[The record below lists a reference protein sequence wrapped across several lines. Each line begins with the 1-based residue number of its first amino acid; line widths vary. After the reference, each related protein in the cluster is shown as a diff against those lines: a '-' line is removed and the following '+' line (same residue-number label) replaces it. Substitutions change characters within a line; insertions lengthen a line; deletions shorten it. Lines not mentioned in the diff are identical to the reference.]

1 MSMEININCDL
12 GEKSKHH
19 SNKYDPD
26 LLEIVNSANVAC
38 GYHAGDEQTMNQ
50 VVKISK
56 KNGVSIGAH
65 PSFNDPENFGRERMN
80 LSESEI
86 KKLIIDQYE
95 ILQKIASSHGESVS
109 HVKPHGALNNMACE
123 DIELATILAKT
134 IKDINKDI
142 IYLVPTG
149 SKMQEAAKKLDMK
162 FACEIFADRNYE
174 DDGNL
179 VSRKKP
185 HALITDPELAKKH
198 VLKMVQTQSLNCHSG
213 KQIPCEIDSVC
224 IHGDNLS
231 SLETAKSIR
240 DNLVENGLISRSR
253 YDNYIQLLE
262 EYKIVKYYLMK
273 AVIQRV
279 TYSNLSI
286 DNKIY
291 SQIKSG
297 LVVLLGITH
306 DDDDNDVQWLAK
318 KIVNL
323 RIFNDDK
330 NIMNKS
336 LIDVS
341 GELMIVSQFTLHAQ
355 TKKGNRPSYIDAA
368 NGDIAEKI
376 YKSFVLEIEN
386 KYNLKPKTGKFGA
399 DMKVELENDGP
410 VTIIIDTKN
419 K

>member
-1 MSMEININCDL
+1 
-12 GEKSKHH
+12 
-19 SNKYDPD
+19 
-26 LLEIVNSANVAC
+26 
-38 GYHAGDEQTMNQ
+38 
-50 VVKISK
+50 
-56 KNGVSIGAH
+56 
-65 PSFNDPENFGRERMN
+65 
-80 LSESEI
+80 
-86 KKLIIDQYE
+86 
-95 ILQKIASSHGESVS
+95 
-109 HVKPHGALNNMACE
+109 
-123 DIELATILAKT
+123 
-134 IKDINKDI
+134 
-142 IYLVPTG
+142 
-149 SKMQEAAKKLDMK
+149 MK
-162 FACEIFADRNYE
+162 
-174 DDGNL
+174 
-179 VSRKKP
+179 V
-185 HALITDPELAKKH
+185 
-198 VLKMVQTQSLNCHSG
+198 
-213 KQIPCEIDSVC
+213 
-224 IHGDNLS
+224 
-231 SLETAKSIR
+231 
-240 DNLVENGLISRSR
+240 
-253 YDNYIQLLE
+253 
-262 EYKIVKYYLMK
+262 
-273 AVIQRV
+273 VIQRV

-291 SQIKSG
+291 SQINSG

-376 YKSFVLEIEN
+376 YKSFILEIEN
-386 KYNLKPKTGKFGA
+386 KYNLKLKTGKFGS